1 MSYINQLP
9 VTSNTAST
17 YFLVTDNNITKLFN
31 YSTLVETL
39 ATVGPQGP
47 QGPQGV
53 AGPQGPQ
60 GPQGDQG
67 PAGISPAF
75 NTVPPPAASNSTGIV
90 GQVAY
95 DDNYVYICVSTNLWR
110 RVYSPV
116 SNTF

>member
-39 ATVGPQGP
+39 ATV
-47 QGPQGV
+47 
-53 AGPQGPQ
+53 GPQGPQ